1 MASVPEGGVAIARSS
16 VSSDGIA
23 DELTARIVRGE
34 LAPEAKLRQ
43 DHVAEEFKVS
53 HVPVREAF
61 LRLVARG
68 LAVSRPHV
76 GVRVAPLDQAAQRE
90 VKLMRAA
97 LEPLALLHSVP
108 NLTQDDIGRLEALR
122 LACDAAADIYDWE
135 AANRAFHLGTMAACG
150 MPRLLEEVGN
160 LQLHGSRHML
170 VQYRER
176 WKPRPDPDHHALMA
190 AIRARDVQAA
200 VATAERHLGRAV

>member
-1 MASVPEGGVAIARSS
+1 M
-16 VSSDGIA
+16 
-23 DELTARIVRGE
+23 RIVRGE
-34 LAPEAKLRQ
+34 LAPNAKLRQ
-43 DHVAEEFKVS
+43 DHVAEEFLVS

-61 LRLVARG
+61 LRLVAKG

-108 NLTQDDIGRLEALR
+108 NLTQDEIGRLETLR
-122 LACDAAADIYDWE
+122 QVCDQADNIYDWE

-160 LQLHGSRHML
+160 LQLHGARHML
-170 VQYRER
+170 AQYKAR

-190 AIRARDVQAA
+190 AVRIRDAKAA
-200 VATAERHLGRAV
+200 VATVERHLSRAVQGF

>member
-1 MASVPEGGVAIARSS
+1 MAVSKPS

-23 DELTARIVRGE
+23 DTLTVRIVRGE
-34 LAPEAKLRQ
+34 LAPDAKLRQ
-43 DHVAEEFKVS
+43 DHIAEEFQVS

-61 LRLVARG
+61 LRLVAKG
-68 LAVSRPHV
+68 LAVSKPHV
-76 GVRVAPLDQAAQRE
+76 GVRVAPLDQAAHRE

-97 LEPLALLHSVP
+97 LEPLALLHSAP
-108 NLTQDDIGRLEALR
+108 NLTQDDIGQLEDLR
-122 LACDAAADIYDWE
+122 LACDQADNIYDWE

-170 VQYRER
+170 VQYKDR
-176 WKPRPDPDHHALMA
+176 WKPRPDHDHHALMA
-190 AIRARDVQAA
+190 ALRTRDVKAA
-200 VATAERHLGRAV
+200 VATFERHLSRAI

>member
-1 MASVPEGGVAIARSS
+1 MAVSKLGVSA
-16 VSSDGIA
+16 DGIA
-23 DELTARIVRGE
+23 DALTVRIVRGE
-34 LAPEAKLRQ
+34 LAPDAKLRQ
-43 DHVAEEFKVS
+43 EHVADEFKVS

-61 LRLVARG
+61 LRLVAKG
-68 LAVSRPHV
+68 LAVSKPNV

-97 LEPLALLHSVP
+97 LEPVALMHSVP
-108 NLTQDDIGRLEALR
+108 NLTQDEIGRLEDLR
-122 LACDAAADIYDWE
+122 LACDAATDIHNWE

-190 AIRARDVQAA
+190 AIRARDVQGAL
-200 VATAERHLGRAV
+200 ATAERHLGRAV

>member
-1 MASVPEGGVAIARSS
+1 MAAAKLGVSA
-16 VSSDGIA
+16 DGIA
-23 DELTARIVRGE
+23 EELTVRIVRGE
-34 LAPEAKLRQ
+34 LAPDAKLRQ
-43 DHVAEEFKVS
+43 DHVAEAFQVS

-61 LRLVARG
+61 LRLVAKG
-68 LAVSRPHV
+68 LAVSKPNV

-97 LEPLALLHSVP
+97 LEPVALMNSVP
-108 NLTQDDIGRLEALR
+108 NLTQDEIGRLEDLR
-122 LACDAAADIYDWE
+122 LACDAATDIFDWE

-170 VQYRER
+170 VQYKER

-190 AIRARDVQAA
+190 AIRARDVQGAL
-200 VATAERHLGRAV
+200 ATAERHLGRAV

>member
-1 MASVPEGGVAIARSS
+1 MAAAKLGVSA
-16 VSSDGIA
+16 DGIA
-23 DELTARIVRGE
+23 EELTVRIVRGE
-34 LAPEAKLRQ
+34 LAPDAKLRQ
-43 DHVAEEFKVS
+43 DHVAEAFQVS

-61 LRLVARG
+61 LRLVAKG
-68 LAVSRPHV
+68 LAVSKPNA

-97 LEPLALLHSVP
+97 LEPVALMNSVP
-108 NLTQDDIGRLEALR
+108 NLTQDEIGRLEDLR
-122 LACDAAADIYDWE
+122 LACDAATDIFDWE

-150 MPRLLEEVGN
+150 MPRLLEEVAN

-170 VQYRER
+170 VQYKER

-190 AIRARDVQAA
+190 AIRARDVQGAL
-200 VATAERHLGRAV
+200 ATAERHLGRAV

>member
-1 MASVPEGGVAIARSS
+1 MAVSKPS

-23 DELTARIVRGE
+23 DTLTVRIVRGE
-34 LAPEAKLRQ
+34 LAPDTKLRQ
-43 DHVAEEFKVS
+43 DHIAEEFQVS

-61 LRLVARG
+61 LRLVAKG
-68 LAVSRPHV
+68 LAVSKPHV
-76 GVRVAPLDQAAQRE
+76 GVRVAPLDQAAHRE

-108 NLTQDDIGRLEALR
+108 NLTQDDIGQLEALR
-122 LACDAAADIYDWE
+122 LACDQADNIYDWE
-135 AANRAFHLGTMAACG
+135 TANRAFHLGTMAACG

-170 VQYRER
+170 VQYKDR
-176 WKPRPDPDHHALMA
+176 WKPRPDHDHHALMA
-190 AIRARDVQAA
+190 ALRTRDVKAA
-200 VATAERHLGRAV
+200 VATFERHLSRAI

>member
-1 MASVPEGGVAIARSS
+1 MQGAIAIKNPSL
-16 VSSDGIA
+16 SSDSIA
-23 DELTARIVRGE
+23 DELMVRIVRGE
-34 LAPEAKLRQ
+34 LAPNAKLRQ
-43 DHVAEEFKVS
+43 DHVAEEFSVS

-68 LAVSRPHV
+68 LAVSRPNV
-76 GVRVAPLDQAAQRE
+76 GVRVASLDQAAQRE

-108 NLTQDDIGRLEALR
+108 NLTQEEIGRLEALR
-122 LACDAAADIYDWE
+122 LACDAADNVYDWE

-160 LQLHGSRHML
+160 LQLHGSRHLL
-170 VQYRER
+170 VQYKDR
-176 WKPRPDPDHHALMA
+176 WKPRPDHDHHALMA
-190 AIRARDVQAA
+190 AIRTRDVKAA
-200 VATAERHLGRAV
+200 VVTAERHLSRAI

>member
-1 MASVPEGGVAIARSS
+1 MTRRSE
-16 VSSDGIA
+16 DTLA
-23 DELTARIVRGE
+23 HRISRE
-34 LAPEAKLRQ
+34 LADRIIAGQIEPGARLRQ
-43 DHVAEEFKVS
+43 DHIAEEFGAS

-68 LAVSRPHV
+68 LAVSKPNV

-97 LEPLALLHSVP
+97 LEPVALMNSVP
-108 NLTQDDIGRLEALR
+108 NLTQDEIGRLEDLR
-122 LACDAAADIYDWE
+122 LACDAATDIFDWE

-150 MPRLLEEVGN
+150 MPRLLEEVAN

-170 VQYRER
+170 VQYKER

-190 AIRARDVQAA
+190 AIRARDVQGAL
-200 VATAERHLGRAV
+200 ATAERHLGRAV

>member
-1 MASVPEGGVAIARSS
+1 MAVSKPS

-23 DELTARIVRGE
+23 DTLTVRIVRGE
-34 LAPEAKLRQ
+34 LAPDAKLRQ
-43 DHVAEEFKVS
+43 DHIAEEFQVS

-61 LRLVARG
+61 LRLVAKG
-68 LAVSRPHV
+68 LAVSKPHV
-76 GVRVAPLDQAAQRE
+76 GVRVAPLDQAAHRE

-97 LEPLALLHSVP
+97 LEPLALLHSAP
-108 NLTQDDIGRLEALR
+108 NLTQDDIGQLEALR
-122 LACDAAADIYDWE
+122 LACDQADNIYDWE

-170 VQYRER
+170 VQYKDR
-176 WKPRPDPDHHALMA
+176 WKPRPDHDHHALMA
-190 AIRARDVQAA
+190 ALRTRDVKAA
-200 VATAERHLGRAV
+200 VATFERHLSRAI

>member
-1 MASVPEGGVAIARSS
+1 M
-16 VSSDGIA
+16 
-23 DELTARIVRGE
+23 RGE
-34 LAPEAKLRQ
+34 LAPDAKLRQ
-43 DHVAEEFKVS
+43 DHVAEEFRVS

-68 LAVSRPHV
+68 LAVSKPHV
-76 GVRVAPLDQAAQRE
+76 GVRVAPLDQAALRE

-108 NLTQDDIGRLEALR
+108 NLTQDEIGRLEALR
-122 LACDAAADIYDWE
+122 LACDAADNIYDWE

-160 LQLHGSRHML
+160 LQLHGARHML
-170 VQYRER
+170 VQYKDR
-176 WKPRPDPDHHALMA
+176 WKPRPDADHRALMA
-190 AIRARDVQAA
+190 AIRVRDAKAA
-200 VATAERHLGRAV
+200 VATFERHLSRAV

>member
-1 MASVPEGGVAIARSS
+1 VAGSRPGF
-16 VSSDGIA
+16 SSDSIA
-23 DELTARIVRGE
+23 DTLAVRIVRGE
-34 LAPEAKLRQ
+34 LAPDAKLRQ
-43 DHVAEEFKVS
+43 EHVAEEFSVS

-68 LAVSRPHV
+68 LAVSRPNV
-76 GVRVAPLDQAAQRE
+76 GVRVAPLDQATQRE

-97 LEPLALLHSVP
+97 LEPLALLHSAP

-122 LACDAAADIYDWE
+122 LACDQADNIYDWE

-170 VQYRER
+170 AQYKDR
-176 WKPRPDPDHHALMA
+176 WKPRPDADHRALMA
-190 AIRARDVQAA
+190 AIRMRDVTAA
-200 VATAERHLGRAV
+200 VATFERHLARAV

>member
-1 MASVPEGGVAIARSS
+1 MAVSKLGVSA
-16 VSSDGIA
+16 DGIA
-23 DELTARIVRGE
+23 NALTVRIVRGE
-34 LAPEAKLRQ
+34 LAPDAKLRQ
-43 DHVAEEFKVS
+43 EHVADEFKVS

-61 LRLVARG
+61 LRLVAKG
-68 LAVSRPHV
+68 LAVSKPNV

-97 LEPLALLHSVP
+97 LEPVALMHSVP
-108 NLTQDDIGRLEALR
+108 NLTQDEIGRLEDLR
-122 LACDAAADIYDWE
+122 LACDAAADIHDWE

-190 AIRARDVQAA
+190 AIRARDVQGAL
-200 VATAERHLGRAV
+200 ATAERHLGRAV

>member
-1 MASVPEGGVAIARSS
+1 MAAAKLGVSA
-16 VSSDGIA
+16 DGIA
-23 DELTARIVRGE
+23 EELTVRIVRGE
-34 LAPEAKLRQ
+34 LAPDAKLRQ
-43 DHVAEEFKVS
+43 DHVAEAFQVS

-61 LRLVARG
+61 LRLVAKG
-68 LAVSRPHV
+68 LAVSKPNV

-97 LEPLALLHSVP
+97 LEPVALMNSVP
-108 NLTQDDIGRLEALR
+108 NLTQDEIGRLEDLR
-122 LACDAAADIYDWE
+122 LACDAATDIFDWE

-150 MPRLLEEVGN
+150 MPRLLEEVAN

-170 VQYRER
+170 VQYKER

-190 AIRARDVQAA
+190 AIRARDVQGAL
-200 VATAERHLGRAV
+200 ATAERHLGRAV